1 MPENVSVHSEG
12 KTTTLYV
19 SKIFQWYKSDF
30 GGTDLA
36 TAAQV
41 CEWLRGESQH
51 TLKTALDA
59 GEVKV
64 KANPYD
70 WSTNASRALK
80 YNGENPQ
87 DTTQS
92 TMNGTSPD
100 VTSHKAC
107 CVIA

>member
-1 MPENVSVHSEG
+1 MG
-12 KTTTLYV
+12 GATTTLRA
-19 SKIFQWYKSDF
+19 SKIFQWYKADF

-51 TLKTALDA
+51 TLKAALDA
-59 GEVKV
+59 GAVVV

-70 WSTNASRALK
+70 WSTNAIRALK
-80 YNGENPQ
+80 YNGKDPQ

-92 TMNGTSPD
+92 TMNGTSP
-100 VTSHKAC
+100 TSKKAC
-107 CVIA
+107 CIIA